1 MKKIITS
8 TLAAGQALML
18 TASIA
23 MAQGNIDLKPKGDFL
38 ELGNI
43 TVAGLISSGI
53 KLALIIAAVVFFF
66 MLVVGGI
73 RWILSGGD
81 KGKLETAQQ
90 KILHAVMGLVIVFAS
105 WAIFI
110 VLLQF
115 LGMSD
120 GFGGAIKLILPTLL

>member
-1 MKKIITS
+1 
-8 TLAAGQALML
+8 ML

-81 KGKLETAQQ
+81 KGKTEEARNQITAA
-90 KILHAVMGLVIVFAS
+90 LVGLVIVFSA
-105 WAIFI
+105 WAITQLI
-110 VLLQF
+110 RAL
-115 LGMSD
+115 
-120 GFGGAIKLILPTLL
+120 FGVDILNLNLTDLRAK

>member
-1 MKKIITS
+1 MKREL
-8 TLAAGQALML
+8 LAQ
-18 TASIA
+18 I
-23 MAQGNIDLKPKGDFL
+23 NNPVVPKL
-38 ELGNI
+38 EDPTKAPQIFGKFVSGFIGLLLIGATIWAFVNLLLGAFNW
-43 TVAGLISSGI
+43 IS
-53 KLALIIAAVVFFF
+53 
-66 MLVVGGI
+66 
-73 RWILSGGD
+73 SGGD